1 MIAQKNP
8 SRFAAQSRRAEDVSA
23 DTKEASPASHEQ
35 FLQMMP
41 SIVRHARIRFRCLS
55 PAMRKDAVDDVVCL
69 AFAAYARLVELG
81 KEDIAYATPL
91 AGYAVAQFRAG
102 RRVGLRRNTRDLL
115 SDACRRRHGLT
126 IERVDRFDR
135 TSGEWQEV
143 LVEDRRFGPA
153 DAAATRID
161 FTAWLKSLTK
171 RNRRLAEKL
180 ATGESTEGAA
190 RSFKLSAARISQL
203 RRELAHSWHLFQA
216 ELAPAAT

>member
-8 SRFAAQSRRAEDVSA
+8 SRFAAQSRRAQDVSA

-91 AGYAVAQFRAG
+91 AGYAVAQYRAG
-102 RRVGLRRNTRDLL
+102 RRVGLRRNVHDVL
-115 SDACRRRHGLT
+115 SDALRYDMSRPVMLTPCIAEGFVLRRQEHPSATKNVSQRRATPSKVNCWYILQCMRTDSRRRQLDQRGFL
-126 IERVDRFDR
+126 
-135 TSGEWQEV
+135 GV
-143 LVEDRRFGPA
+143 LRIQFHTE
-153 DAAATRID
+153 TR
-161 FTAWLKSLTK
+161 
-171 RNRRLAEKL
+171 E
-180 ATGESTEGAA
+180 
-190 RSFKLSAARISQL
+190 
-203 RRELAHSWHLFQA
+203 
-216 ELAPAAT
+216 

>member
-1 MIAQKNP
+1 MIAHANP
-8 SRFAAQSRRAEDVSA
+8 SCASIASRSVAKQTAGANGCPDWHRRFMDLLPAITRQARRRLRGLTPAARE
-23 DTKEASPASHEQ
+23 EALDE
-35 FLQMMP
+35 
-41 SIVRHARIRFRCLS
+41 
-55 PAMRKDAVDDVVCL
+55 VVVL
-69 AFAAYARLVELG
+69 ALVGYCRLVELDR
-81 KEDIAYATPL
+81 EHLAYASPL
-91 AGYAVAQFRAG
+91 AGYAVAQYRAG

-171 RNRRLAEKL
+171 RNRRLAERL

-190 RSFKLSAARISQL
+190 RSFKISAARISQL